1 MENCEFCGKQ
11 FKKGYTTQH
20 QKAKR
25 CGNDF
30 NRIRYE
36 NIKYSII
43 QDFNFDKLRKEVR
56 NDVESLKFNLN
67 ELIDLKKYLI
77 NYKDDSD
84 DSDDEQEYHPRLF

>member
-1 MENCEFCGKQ
+1 MVNCEFCGKQ
-11 FKKGYTTQH
+11 FKEGYKKQH

-84 DSDDEQEYHPRLF
+84 DEQEDHPRLF